1 MLDLEF
7 EPDTAR
13 LRRILRD
20 FISKAPNGLTIPE
33 LKQYALLETVYRPA
47 QVISTV
53 RQPPEAGVVTTEPR
67 AINVKT
73 RVTLAAAPPT
83 TNPSAEQGALW

>member
-1 MLDLEF
+1 
-7 EPDTAR
+7 
-13 LRRILRD
+13 
-20 FISKAPNGLTIPE
+20 
-33 LKQYALLETVYRPA
+33 LETVYRPA

-53 RQPPEAGVVTTEPR
+53 RQLREAGVVATEPR